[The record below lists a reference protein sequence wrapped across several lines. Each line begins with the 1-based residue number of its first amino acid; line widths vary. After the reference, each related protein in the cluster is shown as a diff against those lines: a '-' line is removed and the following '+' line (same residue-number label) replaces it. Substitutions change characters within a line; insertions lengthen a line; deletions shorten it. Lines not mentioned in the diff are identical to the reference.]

1 MRKFGKESAAPND
14 TGGSREKS
22 DKGWLKNHWCAL
34 SLGVIVIVAFLLRTV
49 FAFGLSAD
57 GDFALSG
64 GSSAQYHLHVIES
77 ILNGNY
83 SLTDAAVNYPAG
95 GLMVYP
101 PLMDF
106 LAAIVAMILS
116 AAGMGTT
123 AAASAGIGVLNPII
137 GALTCVPVFL
147 VARELYGKKA
157 GVVAALVFAFL
168 ALPIS
173 TSVFSSGTEYAL
185 AAFLV
190 AFMSLFLVKMVKAMD
205 AEGESRKP
213 VYINAVLAGVF
224 LALAALTW
232 NGFRILLVLLI
243 VAMVAQLL
251 VDRFKGRDVTTAL
264 VAYSVAMLV
273 GVVVA
278 ALYYVPAGLWDAVF
292 SGPLLI
298 TVVAIVFGFLFKA
311 VQSKP
316 WVVTIPALVVVFI
329 AFLAVLYF
337 AVPDLFTAFVSG
349 NSVYSSSIMASLASG
364 HVSMSNVA
372 AYYGW
377 LTIWLPICLA
387 IYEFYAFFKKERSC
401 TRLFAAVW
409 LLVLFLSAW
418 TTYANA
424 AVIGVVFGVGSGAA
438 IVKVL
443 EKADLGTWYKNM
455 KAAGFPGFLRKMI
468 KPFPF
473 VSVLVVALLV
483 VVPNFT
489 FAVDAGMPANDAD
502 HAFNGNTSFVIKT
515 GDSYPIGD
523 LWDQY
528 SEQEKS
534 GALVNWIDYTY
545 DAVSQGKFTTVTD
558 LVGGGSSAAAQI
570 YLSNG
575 TAGSLAAMIMRL
587 VLDSEEDCSSLM
599 PETVRQYIAD
609 PEKAIAEIEA
619 NPSVYGNLRSDIT
632 DENAIYL
639 ASVQYMEENMT
650 EVQINDLYDSVYK
663 RTGNKISYVLADGSM
678 LPIQYGDSSSFS
690 TVAYFAGYSVDKYG
704 AASQYYSI
712 NTYYGY
718 SQYTDAIYDTFLWK
732 MLIGPSA
739 AEAGYTSSYSYLV
752 ALSSSNG
759 EEGSAKAI
767 PGYGLSGYE
776 VAFWNVKYNPD
787 NQATATS
794 DGWVYMNGYDAMAKQ
809 KAEGGVINY
818 LSSIVLLEYVSPDF
832 GYQLVDVK
840 DSDGNNVDGATI
852 SVYHYDDR
860 VGQYVLFSE
869 ARVINGSASVPTPM
883 TEKVRYTV
891 SVGGNVV
898 STDDKLDST
907 VTIGLV
913 DIYGTIEL
921 DGKVIENADF
931 ELKLNGKAT
940 GAVDSEKITV
950 DDGVIFI
957 DGVLPD
963 TYTYTLYDSTGAS
976 VATGT
981 VTPQSGETFGFTV
994 SPKSYNITVT
1004 VNDTNGQSVDEG
1016 VVIATNTS
1024 TGAQFQK
1031 EVEDGKA
1038 VVAVL
1043 PGTYTISMGEGMVT
1057 TSTTSSN
1064 ASSGNRSTTVTA
1076 YPAQTVTL
1084 LGAPKAVY
1092 TATAGSFSTVSYI
1105 GADGDVK
1112 VDLPVSIGT
1121 DKMLYTIYG
1130 LVDGKVYHAD
1140 YTVGDG
1146 ISLFDDKIATVTGTL
1161 KNGENG
1167 VSGTVSFIS
1176 DNDEVFSVSA
1186 DSEGKFTAYI
1196 PADSYT
1202 VYADN
1207 GSDKVFIGAKTV
1219 SGSSDIGDISLVDG
1233 RKITLTFRYDPQIS
1247 GSSNVKIPYV
1257 MSTIAFTYNDVEYVL
1272 NGMTGTDGS
1281 TSFYIPDDIDSV
1293 ISLNHGELDNAAFKC
1308 TDLLKEISAGTSNN
1322 SNYITVK
1329 VQEKDDDKNV
1339 LKDQG
1344 IWADDYE
1351 MTLTLYDDD
1360 EKVYEFVAGEIQQI
1374 PVGQYDVV
1382 IDGSDGYYFK
1392 GTAYVYPGIDRLVG
1406 LEVEEVYAVVIT
1418 KAAGD
1423 ILKIETEDGAYHVSG
1438 TTYYFEKGYEYFLK
1452 SERTDGDKKY
1462 VAYGYL
1468 DATSELPTTLDM
1480 TASSE
1485 RMTVTGYIGTSADGT
1500 ITVTYGDVKV
1510 DFEVSGGS
1518 YSLVLPSSVTSA
1530 DLHVKVTS
1538 TIDGKDVTFVG
1549 DRSVTGMKDGDV
1561 RNVSVLSSEEEE
1573 AKAEDEPD
1581 YEAELVSV
1589 DIGAGLVIFD
1599 IKLTNNTDKAM
1610 TFLITAGDDWFLG
1623 SDADITLFAGETV
1636 TFAAAG
1642 LYDESIVA
1650 LGSKG
1655 MTVTIADINGSW
1667 TETFKFTDATTVDEE
1682 QKTALGQ
1689 EILFANNGGKKDK
1702 VSAFEYMY
1710 AITIENKDGF
1720 AKDVIVNATAATGW
1734 YVTIMDEDGCFIGEV
1749 GSVVKAYGY
1758 QTSVVYVKV
1767 MPLDG
1772 MGDNSKVPSI
1782 TGTVTVGDEVKS
1794 INLDPETISLST
1806 DSMSASGDNIFNE
1819 LSSIPAGIWFM
1830 VAVMVLLLI
1839 AIFWLGSKRGVF
1851 SRKN

>member
-14 TGGSREKS
+14 TGGSRDNS

-49 FAFGLSAD
+49 FAFGISAD

-116 AAGMGTT
+116 AAGMATT

-137 GALTCVPVFL
+137 GALTCIPVFL
-147 VARELYGKKA
+147 VAKELYGKKA

-205 AEGESRKP
+205 AEGESRKS
-213 VYINAVLAGVF
+213 VYVNAVLAGVF

-243 VAMVAQLL
+243 VAMVIQLL

-264 VAYSVAMLV
+264 IAYSVAMLV

-329 AFLAVLYF
+329 VFLAVMYF

-349 NSVYSSSIMASLASG
+349 NSVYSSSIMASLASS

-377 LTIWLPICLA
+377 LTMWLPICLA
-387 IYEFYAFFKKERSC
+387 IYEFYTFLKKDRSC
-401 TRLFAAVW
+401 TRLFATVW
-409 LLVLFLSAW
+409 LFVLFLSAW

-424 AVIGVVFGVGSGAA
+424 AVIGAVFAVGSGAA

-443 EKADLGTWYKNM
+443 EKADLKTWYKNM

-502 HAFNGNTSFVIKT
+502 HAFNGNTNFVIKT

-523 LWDQY
+523 LWNEY
-528 SEQEKS
+528 SEVEKS

-558 LVGGGSSAAAQI
+558 LVGGGSSAAAQV
-570 YLSNG
+570 YLSDG

-587 VLDSEEDCSSLM
+587 VLDGQEDCTSLM
-599 PETVRQYIAD
+599 PETVRSYIED
-609 PEKAIAEIEA
+609 PAKAVAAIEA
-619 NPSVYGNLRSDIT
+619 NPSVYGNIRSDIT
-632 DENAIYL
+632 DEHAVYL
-639 ASVQYMEENMT
+639 ASIQYMEENMT
-650 EVQINDLYDSVYK
+650 VAAISTLYESVSD
-663 RTGNKISYVLADGSM
+663 RTGDKISYVLADGSM

-690 TVAYFAGYSVDKYG
+690 TVSYFAGYSVDKYG
-704 AASQYYSI
+704 AASEFYSI

-718 SQYTDAIYDTFLWK
+718 TQYTDAIYDTFLWK

-739 AEAGYTSSYSYLV
+739 SDAGYTSSYSYLV

-759 EEGSAKAI
+759 EEGSAMAI
-767 PGYGLSGYE
+767 PGYGLAGYD

-794 DGWVYMNGYDAMAKQ
+794 DGWIYMNGYDAIAKQ

-818 LSSIVLLEYVSPDF
+818 LSSIVLLEYTGP
-832 GYQLVDVK
+832 GYAYESVNVK
-840 DSDGNNVDGATI
+840 DSAGNNVDGATI
-852 SVYHYDDR
+852 SAYVYDER
-860 VGQYVLFSE
+860 VGKYVLYSE
-869 ARVINGSASVPTPM
+869 TRSIDGVAFVATPM
-883 TEKVRYTV
+883 SEKLRFTV
-891 SVGGNVV
+891 SVGGNVIG
-898 STDDKLDST
+898 TTENLGYT
-907 VTIGLV
+907 ITIGLS
-913 DIYGTIEL
+913 DIRGTIEL
-921 DGKVIENADF
+921 DGNVIENADF
-931 ELKLNGKAT
+931 QLKLDGKAT
-940 GAVDSEKITV
+940 GTVDNEKIDV
-950 DDGVIFI
+950 VDGVITI
-957 DGVLPD
+957 SGVLPD

-981 VTPQSGETFGFTV
+981 VTPQYGQSVGFTV
-994 SPKSYNITVT
+994 SPKSYTITVT
-1004 VNDTNGQSVDEG
+1004 VNDVNGQSVEEG
-1016 VVIATNTS
+1016 IVIATNTS

-1031 EVEDGKA
+1031 AVEDGKA
-1038 VVAVL
+1038 VVTVL

-1084 LGAPKAVY
+1084 LDVPAGVY
-1092 TATAGSFSTVSYI
+1092 TATSGSFSTVSYI
-1105 GADGDVK
+1105 GANGDVK
-1112 VDLPVSIGT
+1112 VDLPVSIAT
-1121 DKMLYTIYG
+1121 DMMLYTIYG
-1130 LVDGKVYHAD
+1130 LVDGKVYCVD
-1140 YTVGDG
+1140 YSVGDATTLYNG
-1146 ISLFDDKIATVTGTL
+1146 NAATVTGTL

-1167 VSGTVSFIS
+1167 VSGTVRFVSE
-1176 DNDEVFSVSA
+1176 DDEVFSFSA
-1186 DSEGKFTAYI
+1186 DSEGKFKAYV
-1196 PADSYT
+1196 PNGAYT

-1207 GSDKVFIGAKTV
+1207 GSDKVYLGTANV
-1219 SGSSDIGDISLVDG
+1219 NGSSDIGNLDLVDG
-1233 RKITLTFRYDPQIS
+1233 RKITLTFRYDPQTS
-1247 GSSNVKIPYV
+1247 ASSNVKIPFV
-1257 MSTIAFTYNDVEYVL
+1257 MSTISFTYKDVKYVL

-1281 TSFYIPDDIDSV
+1281 TAFYIPDDVDSV
-1293 ISLNHGELDNAAFKC
+1293 VTLNNGALDNAAFKC
-1308 TDLLKEISAGTSNN
+1308 DDLKKEISAGTSNN
-1322 SNYITVK
+1322 SNYITVEVK
-1329 VQEKDDDKNV
+1329 EKDDDKNY
-1339 LKDQG
+1339 LKDQKVTSG
-1344 IWADDYE
+1344 AYD
-1351 MTLTLYDDD
+1351 MTITLYDDD
-1360 EKVYEFVAGEIQQI
+1360 EKVYEFTSGESKQI

-1392 GTAYVYPGIDRLVG
+1392 GTAYVYPGIEGLVG
-1406 LEVEEVYAVVIT
+1406 LDVEKVYAVVIT

-1438 TTYYFEKGYEYFLK
+1438 TTYYFEEGYEYFLK

-1468 DATSELPTTLDM
+1468 DANTELPTTLDM

-1485 RMTVTGYIGTSADGT
+1485 RMIVTGYIGTSADGT
-1500 ITVTYGDVKV
+1500 ITVSYGDVKV

-1518 YSLVLPSSVTSA
+1518 YSIVLPSSVTSA
-1530 DLHVKVTS
+1530 DFHVEVTS

-1561 RNVSVLSSEEEE
+1561 RNVSVLTSEEEAE
-1573 AKAEDEPD
+1573 DEDEPD
-1581 YEAELVSV
+1581 YEAELVNI
-1589 DIGAGLVIFD
+1589 DIGEGSMLFD
-1599 IKLTNNTDKAM
+1599 LKLTNNTDKAM
-1610 TFLITAGDDWFLG
+1610 TFIITAGDDWFLG
-1623 SDADITLFAGETV
+1623 NDAAVTLVAGETSKY
-1636 TFAAAG
+1636 TFLG
-1642 LYDESIVA
+1642 FYDDSLVA

-1667 TETFKFTDATTVDEE
+1667 TETIKLSDAASVNED
-1682 QKTALGQ
+1682 KGTALGQ

-1720 AKDVIVNATAATGW
+1720 TKDVTVNATAATGW
-1734 YVTIMDEDGCFIGEV
+1734 YVTIMDEDGCFIGET
-1749 GSVVKAYGY
+1749 GSTIKAYGY

-1782 TGTVTVGDEVKS
+1782 TGTVTVGDEVQS
-1794 INLDPETISLST
+1794 ISLDPETISLST
-1806 DSMSASGDNIFNE
+1806 DSMSASGDNIYNE

-1830 VAVMVLLLI
+1830 IAVMVLLLI